1 MWKRETDIRIWYYN
15 LAIIWWLIRFWDRIS
30 FKRLLTIKVFL
41 VFYVL
46 YFFIQCHTLTLKCDV
61 ITFIYWWLEISNIK
75 PTLKYYLLFSFS
87 LSTRMSNKPFVICW
101 STKMTNI
108 YFIISLFGI
117 FNSYHVSSSAI
128 DWNHAKEILKGN
140 IDELKNVNALNA
152 FASRPNG
159 GNDDPTVCNLWF
171 IMSTIYWKIPLN
183 FKSIMLML

>member
-1 MWKRETDIRIWYYN
+1 MQIISLGYAYN
-15 LAIIWWLIRFWDRIS
+15 EINCENGKLTLEYNTIIWQLYDDERIS

-128 DWNHAKEILKGN
+128 DWNYEKEILKGN

-171 IMSTIYWKIPLN
+171 IMSTIYWKIP
-183 FKSIMLML
+183 

>member
-1 MWKRETDIRIWYYN
+1 MMTDTFLRSHFLQEASYYQSLFSILCFIFLYSMPHPNSQMWCN
-15 LAIIWWLIRFWDRIS
+15 
-30 FKRLLTIKVFL
+30 
-41 VFYVL
+41 
-46 YFFIQCHTLTLKCDV
+46 
-61 ITFIYWWLEISNIK
+61 TFIYWWLEISNIK
-75 PTLKYYLLFSFS
+75 PTLNYYLLFSFS

-128 DWNHAKEILKGN
+128 DWNYAKEILKGN

-171 IMSTIYWKIPLN
+171 IMSTIYWKIL
-183 FKSIMLML
+183 KV